1 MASLDLFLSLS
12 EELSGIPAYYLSGT
26 GYSDKYLD
34 TVQKIAGSDVIERLL
49 ATYAE
54 LPACCR
60 KDREA
65 ALRANLL
72 SQDEFGPIARGI
84 VKLWYTATWF
94 DLSQQWHQ
102 KYKAAADDRTF
113 VPFPYAYPESLLGPA
128 IGAHPA
134 GARPTGHQAWIT
146 PPDYL
151 PVAEPKLPAECG
163 QGAGA

>member
-1 MASLDLFLSLS
+1 MASLDFFLSMS

-34 TVQKIAGSDVIERLL
+34 TALKIVGADPIDRLL
-49 ATYAE
+49 ESYAK

-65 ALRANLL
+65 AIRAELL
-72 SQDEFGPIARGI
+72 SHAEFGPIVRNI

-94 DLSQQWHQ
+94 ELPPQWHQ
-102 KYKAAADDRTF
+102 KYKAAAGDQTF
-113 VPFPYAYPESLLGPA
+113 VPFPYAYPESLLGPTV
-128 IGAHPA
+128 GAHPA
-134 GARPTGHQAWIT
+134 GARPTGHQAWVT

-151 PVAEPKLPAECG
+151 PFTVPKVPSECS
-163 QGAGA
+163 QG